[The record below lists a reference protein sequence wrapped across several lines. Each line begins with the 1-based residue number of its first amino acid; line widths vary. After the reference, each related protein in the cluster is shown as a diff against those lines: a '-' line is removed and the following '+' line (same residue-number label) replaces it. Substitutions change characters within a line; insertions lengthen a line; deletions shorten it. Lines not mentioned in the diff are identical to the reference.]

1 MALGAQFHPARRL
14 DGPHSA
20 AEGEGW
26 RRIRIYQFMR
36 PNEGVAGHVPEGWRG
51 SINASW

>member
-1 MALGAQFHPARRL
+1 MAPGTQFHLARRL

-26 RRIRIYQFMR
+26 RRILIDQFMR
-36 PNEGVAGHVPEGWRG
+36 PNEGVVDHVPEGRRR